1 MSRRKITKGTYQ
13 KYCLIIDEWFINKFN
28 GAAAYRKYY
37 PNVKKDATA
46 TVNFSRLQALPE
58 IKSYITTKYEEAA
71 RIIDI
76 TKEGI
81 LVELKNWIE
90 ADITETISLTSEQI
104 KKLPIQL
111 RRLIN
116 KYKQSKKSFYDK
128 DGKLLSIEENIELS
142 FVSKERALEMINK
155 HIGFYE
161 ADNRQKAPQINY
173 SALPDNVLN
182 MIWNARTRD

>member
-1 MSRRKITKGTYQ
+1 MAKRNLTNATYQ
-13 KYCLIIDEWFINKFN
+13 KYCLIIDEWFVNGFN
-28 GAAAYRKYY
+28 GAAAYVKFY
-37 PNVKKDATA
+37 PNIRRDTTA
-46 TVNFSRLQALPE
+46 HASFSRLQALPQM
-58 IKSYITTKYEEAA
+58 KAYIHAKQEEAS
-71 RIIDI
+71 RMIEI

-81 LVELKNWIE
+81 LQELKNWIE
-90 ADITETISLTSEQI
+90 ADITETINLNSDQI
-104 KKLPIQL
+104 KQLPVEI

-128 DGKLLSIEENIELS
+128 EGNLLSIEENVELT

-173 SALPDNVLN
+173 EGLSENTLN
-182 MIWNARTRD
+182 ELWKNRKDD